1 MRLKKAVSQLLQ
13 LERVCRVATADRS
26 GASHLTPVCQV
37 VADGKIYFAI
47 GRDSRKFA
55 NLRRNP
61 RLAVLVDIY
70 TEDWPRL
77 VGALIEGPATLI
89 ERGPRFRKIRKLL
102 YEKYPQYPGES
113 AVEEGESVIV
123 EMMPQRATS
132 WGTD

>member
-1 MRLKKAVSQLLQ
+1 MRLKKAESQLLQ

-26 GASHLTPVCQV
+26 GAPHLTPVCQV
-37 VADGKIYFAI
+37 VADGTIYFAI

-55 NLRRNP
+55 NVRRNP
-61 RLAVLVDIY
+61 RLAVLADIY

-77 VGALIEGPATLI
+77 VGALIEGRATLI

-102 YEKYPQYPGES
+102 YVKYPQYPEES

-123 EMMPQRATS
+123 EITPERATS